1 MTGKN
6 GVGKD
11 GYGMSDMDKG
21 DVYVNIRKTDITPV
35 TK

>member
-1 MTGKN
+1 MTGNN

-11 GYGMSDMDKG
+11 GYGMADMDNG